1 MKCLRVLF
9 IFTLAAAA
17 AAIFTFAQDAPP
29 AASGEPKQPTNP
41 IELVN
46 QGRKATNDGKLDDA
60 IALFR
65 KAEQA
70 APELAQAYR
79 GEGIALDLEAKYDEA
94 RRELAKAIEL
104 SPPELKDAALR
115 TMAISYAFT
124 RQGDEAAKYAQQAFD
139 AQIAKPDYYN
149 AGEVA
154 DELARIY
161 LESGDLNNALK
172 WYRTGY
178 DTGIKE
184 PNLAAARKDLWDFR
198 WENAQA
204 RVAARRRQRSEAQ
217 QHVAAAKAIIDK
229 GTNPDQARFVPYL
242 TGYVAFYLADYKDAI
257 ADLGKADQRDPFIL
271 LLEAQAH
278 EKLNDGQA
286 TDVYRKIMTF
296 NTHNPPNAFA
306 RPIAAKKVGGSA
318 S

>member
-1 MKCLRVLF
+1 M
-9 IFTLAAAA
+9 
-17 AAIFTFAQDAPP
+17 D
-29 AASGEPKQPTNP
+29 
-41 IELVN
+41 LVN
-46 QGRKATNDGKLDDA
+46 QGRKATNDGKLDEA
-60 IALFR
+60 VALFR

-79 GEGIALDLEAKYDEA
+79 GAGIALDLQGKYDDA

-104 SPPELKDAALR
+104 SPPELKDSSLR

-124 RQGDEAAKYAQQAFD
+124 RQGDAAAKYAQQAFD
-139 AQIAKPDYYN
+139 AQLAKPDYYN

-178 DTGIKE
+178 ETGIKE

-204 RVAARRRQRSEAQ
+204 RIAARRGQRTEAQ
-217 QHVAAAKAIIDK
+217 QHVAAAKAIMDK

-242 TGYVAFYLADYKDAI
+242 TGYVAFYLGDYKA
-257 ADLGKADQRDPFIL
+257 ALTDLGKADQRDPFIL

-286 TDVYRKIMTF
+286 MDVYRKIMTF

-306 RPIAAKKVGGSA
+306 RPIASKKVGSSGS
-318 S
+318 